1 MLIHNTAGTK
11 CCRRLLGASQIKIQ
25 QQEDTEAAA
34 ERASWEEEAARQAA
48 VARSKLEANQAR
60 AAKRRQHQQQQQQ
73 RQSKAG
79 SGSSS
84 SSSSDGD
91 DQHDGDN
98 LRSSDWWKQQWQV
111 GPRMTTSIVH
121 ASCITSVWTMSAHKR
136 QLAHPQTSY
145 VYGLVV

>member
-1 MLIHNTAGTK
+1 M
-11 CCRRLLGASQIKIQ
+11 
-25 QQEDTEAAA
+25 
-34 ERASWEEEAARQAA
+34 
-48 VARSKLEANQAR
+48 ARSKLEANQAR

-84 SSSSDGD
+84 SSDGD

-111 GPRMTTSIVH
+111 GLRMTTSIVH
-121 ASCITSVWTMSAHKR
+121 ASCITSVWTMSAAHKR

>member
-1 MLIHNTAGTK
+1 MEAG
-11 CCRRLLGASQIKIQ
+11 RGP
-25 QQEDTEAAA
+25 DTEAAA

-60 AAKRRQHQQQQQQ
+60 AAKRRQHQQQQQ

-84 SSSSDGD
+84 SSDGD
-91 DQHDGDN
+91 DQHGDN

-121 ASCITSVWTMSAHKR
+121 ASCVTSVWTMSAHKR

-145 VYGLVV
+145 VYDFVV